1 MYIISY
7 LKCIKKWERSTWKNR
22 EVHAVLA
29 KMQSVFQQQ
38 TGGVCFEGNLLFTPE
53 VSSLRPRGHAQ
64 FVSPITWRLQY
75 GFFYFSCMPSSL
87 FTVLQVT
94 GDVDEHITHS
104 LLKKKTTKYNV
115 MFWWTTA
122 GAEFWFCDSPP
133 PFLHQWRAHSAL
145 VFHIPVSYFA
155 LTV

>member
-1 MYIISY
+1 MYITSY
-7 LKCIKKWERSTWKNR
+7 LKCIKKWERSTRKNR
-22 EVHAVLA
+22 KIHAVLA

-38 TGGVCFEGNLLFTPE
+38 TGGVCFEGTCSLLQKSVPSDQE
-53 VSSLRPRGHAQ
+53 DMLSLSLPQPDYYSMA
-64 FVSPITWRLQY
+64 FSI
-75 GFFYFSCMPSSL
+75 FSCMPSSL

-94 GDVDEHITHS
+94 GDVDEHITHP

-115 MFWWTTA
+115 MFWWTTT
-122 GAEFWFCDSPP
+122 GAEFWFCDSLP

-145 VFHIPVSYFA
+145 VFYIPVSYFA